1 MDRVMAFKALV
12 GSHNYNLA
20 DENSDKDYKMF
31 VLPTFE
37 DLYKGNMYSKQ
48 IIGET
53 EDLDVYDIR
62 KIVNL
67 FYKSNI
73 NFIEVLFTNELHVND
88 ALNSA
93 QKDLIGRLFL
103 MKDDIVRMNLP
114 YLFNACGGMHKQKM
128 SLLHKGT
135 EGTQHL
141 VDKYGYDTKQA
152 LHAYRVLDFIVR
164 FADTDFQ
171 DFKKAITYNE
181 KEREFMMEIKHGFF
195 TLESFENFIKFYHE
209 AKFKQLKEKYHSFK
223 PNQELKDKLDN
234 IIMELVKLSL

>member
-1 MDRVMAFKALV
+1 MAFKALV

-37 DLYKGNMYSKQ
+37 DLYKGKMYSKQ

-53 EDLDVYDIR
+53 EDLDVHDIR

-93 QKDLIGRLFL
+93 QKDLIG
-103 MKDDIVRMNLP
+103 N
-114 YLFNACGGMHKQKM
+114 Y
-128 SLLHKGT
+128 S
-135 EGTQHL
+135 
-141 VDKYGYDTKQA
+141 
-152 LHAYRVLDFIVR
+152 
-164 FADTDFQ
+164 
-171 DFKKAITYNE
+171 
-181 KEREFMMEIKHGFF
+181 
-195 TLESFENFIKFYHE
+195 
-209 AKFKQLKEKYHSFK
+209 
-223 PNQELKDKLDN
+223 
-234 IIMELVKLSL
+234 